1 MGLGSRENFSV
12 LIYPFWIPP
21 SQRGKGAETSPLAK
35 GRKEEGL
42 LSFNKPIIESEI
54 LVDGLIDGDG
64 KTDAFFLRLDEKDL
78 VLGIRDWGEVDI
90 GGAFDLGVMD
100 FEGGFAGL
108 DDPGADAGVTVLGR

>member
-1 MGLGSRENFSV
+1 MDSPFAKGESGRNFS
-12 LIYPFWIPP
+12 PC
-21 SQRGKGAETSPLAK
+21 E